1 MTKHLTWDQVSSVLI
16 GERGASAE
24 HAHGC
29 STCGAELARLE
40 SALGEFR
47 GGMRQWSGQA
57 FRQREFV
64 RQPDADYSRSA
75 WKAGLGSLLINGTM
89 LAMIVYVGTLQPV
102 RHDVQQAVTL
112 IAPKLEPFK
121 PEDKGGGGGGAR
133 QPLEPKK
140 ADLPKA
146 APRQFTPPRVDPVA
160 SRLEMEPTII
170 ADMPTLTSS
179 NLGDLKGLS
188 FPVQRMDRGPV
199 AALEAQLL
207 PSKASVRATVPA
219 LDPGSSKGFGGIGVY
234 RPGGGVSGPILLHKV
249 EPQYSDEAR
258 KAKWQGTVRLQLVVD
273 ATGKPTSIQVITP
286 LGLGLDTKAV
296 EAVEQWLFKPGTKD
310 GKPVPVIA
318 VVDVSF
324 RLL

>member
-16 GERGASAE
+16 GERGASAA
-24 HAHGC
+24 HAQAC
-29 STCGAELARLE
+29 SSCGAELARLE

-47 GGMRQWSGQA
+47 GGMRNWSGQA
-57 FRQREFV
+57 FRQREFI
-64 RQPDADYSRSA
+64 RKLDGGFATSA
-75 WKAGLGSLLINGTM
+75 WKAGLSSLLINGTM
-89 LAMIVYVGTLQPV
+89 LAMIVYVGTLKPV
-102 RHDVQQAVTL
+102 QIMVQQAVTL
-112 IAPKLEPFK
+112 MAPRLEPFK
-121 PEDKGGGGGGAR
+121 PENKGGGGGGAR

-146 APRQFTPPRVDPVA
+146 APRQFTPPRVDPVE

-170 ADMPTLTSS
+170 ADMPTLTSN

-188 FPVQRMDRGPV
+188 IPSNGPGINGIGRG
-199 AALEAQLL
+199 
-207 PSKASVRATVPA
+207 KNGG
-219 LDPGSSKGFGGIGVY
+219 DGDGDGPGAGDLGSKGPGFRGGVY

-258 KAKWQGTVRLQLVVD
+258 KAKWQGTVRLQLIVD

-286 LGLGLDTKAV
+286 LGMGLDTKAV
-296 EAVEQWLFKPGTKD
+296 EAVEQWLFKPGMKD

>member
-102 RHDVQQAVTL
+102 RLAVQQAVTL

-170 ADMPTLTSS
+170 ADMPVLNSS

-188 FPVQRMDRGPV
+188 FPSNGPGTGGGIGTSCCGGV
-199 AALEAQLL
+199 GPGNGPGAG
-207 PSKASVRATVPA
+207 
-219 LDPGSSKGFGGIGVY
+219 PGSKGGFGGIGVY